1 MDNLLPPVREGAQ
14 VLGAFV
20 DAATFDSSLQA
31 VVQWAGSR
39 QSRYMCFCNAHAVVE
54 MKRDVAFEHAVAD
67 ADLVLPDG
75 MPVAWMLR
83 HFGFPRQQR
92 INGPDF
98 MRQYCALAEQR
109 GDSVL
114 FYGSKPGTLAA
125 IKSWLALEF
134 PHLRVAGT
142 ISPPFRPL
150 FPAEDKAVVRHINHS
165 GARVVFV
172 GLGCPKQELWMAE
185 HRNRIQAVMIGV
197 GAAFDYHAGTLKRAP
212 LWMQQHGLEW
222 LYRLYAEPR
231 RLWKRYLVSN
241 TMFVFGALRQLG
253 GDRFKTWSG
262 FTRRLCATHF
272 HRY

>member
-1 MDNLLPPVREGAQ
+1 MDTSFPTVRQGAQ
-14 VLGAFV
+14 VLGAFI

-31 VVQWAGSR
+31 VARWADAR

-54 MKRDVAFEHAVAD
+54 MKRDAALEHAVAE

-83 HFGFPRQQR
+83 HSGFPQQQR

-98 MRQYCALAEQR
+98 MRQCCALAEQH
-109 GDSVL
+109 GESVF
-114 FYGSKPGTLAA
+114 FYGSLPHTLAA
-125 IKSWLALEF
+125 IKCWLAIEF
-134 PHLRVAGT
+134 PHLKVAGT

-150 FPAEDKAVVRHINHS
+150 SPEEDEAVIKRINNS
-165 GARVVFV
+165 GAQVVFV
-172 GLGCPKQELWMAE
+172 GLGCPKQELWMAA
-185 HRNRIQAVMIGV
+185 HRDRIQAVMIGV

-241 TMFVFGALRQLG
+241 TLFIFGALRQLISK
-253 GDRFKTWSG
+253 RLKT
-262 FTRRLCATHF
+262 
-272 HRY
+272 